1 MKDDNSI
8 TWLLI
13 ALAAVGFSLWHQSV
27 TQELQTKLQNCQTQ
41 FESFKD
47 GVTYGR

>member
-13 ALAAVGFSLWHQSV
+13 ALSAVGFTLWHQSV
-27 TQELQTKLQNCQTQ
+27 TQELQSKLHNCQIQ
-41 FESFKD
+41 FQSFKD
-47 GVTYGR
+47 GVIYGR

>member
-13 ALAAVGFSLWHQSV
+13 ALAAVGFTLWHQSV
-27 TQELQTKLQNCQTQ
+27 TQQLQTQLTNCQTQ
-41 FESFKD
+41 FQSFKD